1 MRLKYKQRQAGR
13 DMMREQVAGRK
24 NEKRKK
30 EKKDGRGGV
39 RSLLR
44 STNGEYYIR
53 HYGGMHTFF

>member
-30 EKKDGRGGV
+30 KKWKRRGKELV
-39 RSLLR
+39 KK
-44 STNGEYYIR
+44 YKW
-53 HYGGMHTFF
+53 